1 MSVLDFLRRR
11 RRELDERLTA
21 RGLAHTFSLVKYQCH
36 VATLPLLTG
45 RPGDTC
51 LDAGSGRSPYK
62 ELLRAQGVR
71 VLSIDVEKRSDELDL
86 IADIQDMP
94 AVADESVDLVLCT
107 QVLEHVPRPWCAVGE
122 FSRVLRPGGRVVLS
136 VPHLSAIH
144 EAPHDYYRYTRYG
157 LIALFREQGFEVL
170 EVRATGG
177 LIAFVSHGASMVLL
191 GTLGAVPGLGRVVWA
206 VHYATIRLLD
216 PIDRILGMPS
226 VYPAVYLLHAR
237 KPAGP
242 PFRGEPE
249 GTAAASSVGTSV
261 LACPSSAEGQA
272 RTLVPAEEAV
282 AR

>member
-1 MSVLDFLRRR
+1 M
-11 RRELDERLTA
+11 
-21 RGLAHTFSLVKYQCH
+21 
-36 VATLPLLTG
+36 TG

-86 IADIQDMP
+86 IADVQDMP
-94 AVADESVDLVLCT
+94 AVADGSVDLVLCT
-107 QVLEHVPRPWCAVGE
+107 QVLEHVPRPWCAVAE
-122 FSRVLRPGGRVVLS
+122 FHRVLRPGGRVVLS

-144 EAPHDYYRYTRYG
+144 EAPHDYYRYTHYG
-157 LIALFREQGFEVL
+157 LTALFRGQGFEVL

-191 GTLGAVPGLGRVVWA
+191 GTLGAVPGLGRFVWA
-206 VHYATIRLLD
+206 VHYAAVRLLD
-216 PIDRILGMPS
+216 PIDRLFGMPS

-237 KPAGP
+237 KPS
-242 PFRGEPE
+242 E
-249 GTAAASSVGTSV
+249 
-261 LACPSSAEGQA
+261 AELSGDPGA
-272 RTLVPAEEAV
+272 TEAEAAV